1 MILIKH
7 ELISELNR
15 LLITGNNMKNI
26 GWIFILVGM
35 LGFSSCTKETGK
47 VPDDA
52 GVYKPTL
59 IDPTDIFPAEFGLP
73 VLPKDNPFTEE
84 GVLLGRMLFYDPLLS
99 IDSSISCA
107 SCHRQEYAFTEP
119 LDKSVGF
126 RGLRNMRNSM
136 PLFNLAYHHS
146 YFWDS
151 RAKTLRDLVFEP
163 IQAHNEMAMTLPTL
177 RERLKRNKRY
187 IDYFKKAFN
196 SEPNLHDMSLAME
209 QFLLSIVSKDS
220 RFNQF
225 FPGDNLKVLS
235 ASELRGAFIYNGLI
249 DFDANGVTKGADCF
263 HCHGGELSQQLNAGM
278 GGIASNGLDPAPV
291 DLGVGG
297 VTNRSQDMG
306 TFKAPSLL
314 NIAVTA
320 PYMHDG
326 RFKTLEEVIDHYS
339 DGVNFDNPN
348 IHPQMAAHGGIQLRL
363 SQQQKDDLVAYLRSM
378 TDSTFLNNPAYSN
391 PF

>member
-119 LDKSVGF
+119 LDNSVGF

-225 FPGDNLKVLS
+225 FPGYNLKVLS
-235 ASELRGAFIYNGLI
+235 AS
-249 DFDANGVTKGADCF
+249 
-263 HCHGGELSQQLNAGM
+263 
-278 GGIASNGLDPAPV
+278 
-291 DLGVGG
+291 
-297 VTNRSQDMG
+297 
-306 TFKAPSLL
+306 
-314 NIAVTA
+314 
-320 PYMHDG
+320 
-326 RFKTLEEVIDHYS
+326 
-339 DGVNFDNPN
+339 
-348 IHPQMAAHGGIQLRL
+348 
-363 SQQQKDDLVAYLRSM
+363 
-378 TDSTFLNNPAYSN
+378 
-391 PF
+391 